1 MSPRHFT
8 EYFLSLREV
17 MKETA
22 NHDNDAVAYLL
33 TSRAP
38 LLQKISQSRSRRTRR
53 QRAGVGI
60 TKSTETV
67 SHSDHAHQACRKHAR
82 CRVGLV
88 DGGAKADFGRS
99 DRMTALST
107 TFNAVPT
114 AQITTLTRLP
124 SLSWVSLK
132 RRVSLSRLNATH
144 TPGWQ
149 GSCIQSVLYVELTS
163 VTECWLLF
171 RIPLRKMCT
180 IVPRRPPGLDF
191 FPWDPNGSHQLAKE
205 LGTRLRRRHRGC
217 STPDQIRRP
226 VFGTQKTNNE
236 WRLNPR
242 QCMEGSFAC
251 TAAITGAHA
260 KSVLR
265 SDENAQQN
273 SGSKCCDTLL
283 SRAL

>member
-38 LLQKISQSRSRRTRR
+38 LLQKTSQSRSRLTRR

-67 SHSDHAHQACRKHAR
+67 SHNDHAHQACQKHAR
-82 CRVGLV
+82 CRMSLV
-88 DGGAKADFGRS
+88 EGRAKADFGQS
-99 DRMTALST
+99 NRMTALST
-107 TFNAVPT
+107 SFNTWIPT
-114 AQITTLTRLP
+114 AHITTSTRLP

-149 GSCIQSVLYVELTS
+149 GSYVQSVVYVELTS
-163 VTECWLLF
+163 VTECLLLF

-180 IVPRRPPGLDF
+180 IVSRRPPGLDF
-191 FPWDPNGSHQLAKE
+191 FPWDPNDSHQLAKE
-205 LGTRLRRRHRGC
+205 LGTRLRPRHRGC
-217 STPDQIRRP
+217 STPDQFRKP
-226 VFGTQKTNNE
+226 VFGT
-236 WRLNPR
+236 LF
-242 QCMEGSFAC
+242 SFYFEKQ
-251 TAAITGAHA
+251 T
-260 KSVLR
+260 
-265 SDENAQQN
+265 
-273 SGSKCCDTLL
+273 SGV
-283 SRAL
+283 